1 MNKIHH
7 IGLVVSDLPET
18 LSSLGLTSDDVRETV
33 YDPVQKNKLHF
44 VYISANDLWLEFVEP
59 TSEEASTWTFAQKFG
74 AGLHHLG
81 FWTEDMES
89 EEQHADRPGTF
100 ILGRYQIDVSSF
112 GGAIRTLFVSAK
124 GLIVEYVTGRGKLAQ

>member
-1 MNKIHH
+1 M
-7 IGLVVSDLPET
+7 SDLPEA

-59 TSEEASTWTFAQKFG
+59 TSEEASTWTFARKFG

-81 FWTEDMES
+81 FWTEDMDVS
-89 EEQHADRPGTF
+89 EGLHADRSGTF

-112 GGAIRTLFVSAK
+112 GGAIRTFFVSAK
-124 GLIVEYVTGRGKLAQ
+124 GLIVEYVTSRGSLSK